1 MLGNEPDRK
10 SSSGRRLAVL
20 ALAAGLAAGAPA
32 RAADGLWDSVLEK
45 MNIKPAPPGRGPDF
59 VERTRPD
66 PAGLAYLPTATPHR
80 VSPLPVKSADQ
91 IQAEKD
97 ALDAAK
103 QRQLD
108 PGAPKPLGPGRAK
121 KAARAKSAQPKSA
134 QPNSADA
141 VAD

>member
-1 MLGNEPDRK
+1 MLGKEPDRK
-10 SSSGRRLAVL
+10 PSSGRRIAVL

-32 RAADGLWDSVLEK
+32 RAADGLWDTVLEK
-45 MNIKPAPPGRGPDF
+45 MNVKAAPPGPGPDF

-66 PAGLAYLPTATPHR
+66 PASLSYLPTATPHK

-108 PGAPKPLGPGRAK
+108 PGAPKPLGLAKARKAVRAK
-121 KAARAKSAQPKSA
+121 
-134 QPNSADA
+134 SADA